1 MNFPQIQFLKVD
13 RSIPPKG
20 DSLPAGIRKH
30 IRRKISSA
38 KMRML

>member
-1 MNFPQIQFLKVD
+1 MNALQIQFPKID
-13 RSIPPKG
+13 RSIPHKG

-30 IRRKISSA
+30 IRWKISSA